1 MHHLGHVSYVSIS
14 RGKMAALMVEVWKP
28 LLHCKAN
35 WIHIDIEKHP
45 LEEHALQR
53 LLKLCYGLGEDSIP
67 GALHLLTS

>member
-1 MHHLGHVSYVSIS
+1 
-14 RGKMAALMVEVWKP
+14 MVEVWKP

-53 LLKLCYGLGEDSIP
+53 LLKRCYGLGADSIP